1 MGSLQ
6 SVKQQFTDPIGVIGD
21 LSRAVLCAPPGL
33 RLMMADYSGVESRI
47 TAYISGQQSKV
58 DAWGLFDKTKDK
70 KLEPYYQIGKKLGQ
84 PEETARSIGKTA
96 DLAFGY
102 SGGVGAWR
110 RLASDSKLSDA
121 EIDVLKNRWREAHP
135 QTVKFWNML
144 AIMSVRAVKRP
155 GVTMPCGRVSFTYD
169 GTFLRMQ
176 LPSGRNIAYPF
187 PHVETDGYGKPIVL
201 FKDNSKGFKD
211 ERAWRGLLIENAVQG
226 VARDIFAD
234 ALMRLEAAGYPVVL
248 HVHDEIVCEL
258 PIGTGTLEEF
268 QQLMIDVPSWAQGLP
283 IEAEPRESQRF
294 IKIKPPKIEAPA
306 AAAPTVGRE
315 QHARARN
322 YSIVSTGACRND

>member
-1 MGSLQ
+1 
-6 SVKQQFTDPIGVIGD
+6 
-21 LSRAVLCAPPGL
+21 
-33 RLMMADYSGVESRI
+33 
-47 TAYISGQQSKV
+47 
-58 DAWGLFDKTKDK
+58 
-70 KLEPYYQIGKKLGQ
+70 
-84 PEETARSIGKTA
+84 
-96 DLAFGY
+96 
-102 SGGVGAWR
+102 
-110 RLASDSKLSDA
+110 
-121 EIDVLKNRWREAHP
+121 
-135 QTVKFWNML
+135 
-144 AIMSVRAVKRP
+144 
-155 GVTMPCGRVSFTYD
+155 
-169 GTFLRMQ
+169 
-176 LPSGRNIAYPF
+176 

-211 ERAWRGLLIENAVQG
+211 ERAWRGLVMDNALEG

-306 AAAPTVGRE
+306 AAAPIPARQSDANSTPEPEIIQSFRQEPAEGGASLHPSAAPVKEIPMQENVVAFPPKRHSSDGNVHGASRPPRGRRTAQFFYPHLDRSE
-315 QHARARN
+315 YLRVDR
-322 YSIVSTGACRND
+322 YDGAEREFHQSHWDGKQWASGVKGTYAERKIPYRLPELKAALQANPDVQ